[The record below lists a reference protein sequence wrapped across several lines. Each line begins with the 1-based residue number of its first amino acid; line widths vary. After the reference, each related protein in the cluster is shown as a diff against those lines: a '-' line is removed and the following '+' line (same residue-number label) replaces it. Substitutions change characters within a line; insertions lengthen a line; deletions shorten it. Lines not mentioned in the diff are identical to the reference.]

1 MKPCVFTIYKTRQ
14 KNNTVLPANLHKN
27 NFSNRHIPHF
37 TSVPSVLDS
46 GQYVFHIEIYGFLPR
61 IQPLTVEHVDCVS
74 VIESLSEPYYLVCAK
89 YVVQTDNPSGILPP
103 TSLANPDLI

>member
-14 KNNTVLPANLHKN
+14 KNNTVLPANLHK
-27 NFSNRHIPHF
+27 
-37 TSVPSVLDS
+37 
-46 GQYVFHIEIYGFLPR
+46 IYGFLPR